1 MSIAAVRFWRHSR
14 AFCEDSAM
22 PMKSQAIRVLT
33 PVAFAFASMTSAYA
47 DPHQGVENAGTAVA
61 IALPVIAGGIS
72 LYHDDLE
79 GLADLALVT
88 GGSVGTA
95 FLLKEVVKEK
105 RPDGSDF
112 KSFPS
117 DTSALAFAPA
127 FYLWHRYGWEYG
139 VPAVAAASFAGWS
152 RVDAQQHHW
161 WDVAASAGIAAAF
174 DLVVDRRYIPPN
186 VQAGAYGSPD
196 GGFVAL
202 NYRF

>member
-1 MSIAAVRFWRHSR
+1 MQKKLRTAACAATAAAFIAAG
-14 AFCEDSAM
+14 E
-22 PMKSQAIRVLT
+22 SQAL
-33 PVAFAFASMTSAYA
+33 ASNSGI
-47 DPHQGVENAGTAVA
+47 DDAGTGVA
-61 IALPVIAGGIS
+61 IALPIIAAGIS
-72 LYHDDLE
+72 IYKDDWE
-79 GLADLALVT
+79 GAADMALVT
-88 GGSVGTA
+88 AGSVGTA
-95 FLLKEVVKEK
+95 YLLKEVVKEK

-139 VPAVAAASFAGWS
+139 LPAVAAASFVGWS

-161 WDVAASAGIAAAF
+161 WDVAASAGIAAGF
-174 DLVVDRRYIPPN
+174 DLIIDRRYFPPN
-186 VQAGAYGSPD
+186 MQAGVYGSPD